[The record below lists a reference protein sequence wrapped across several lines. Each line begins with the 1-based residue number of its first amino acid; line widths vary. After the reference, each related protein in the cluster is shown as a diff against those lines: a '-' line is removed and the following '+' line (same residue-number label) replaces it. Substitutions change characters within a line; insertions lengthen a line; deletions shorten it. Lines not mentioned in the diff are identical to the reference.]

1 LLLDRSL
8 DELQE
13 AFEEQIHGEE
23 VPPKKRVRV
32 RVKAKLREHLITTCV
47 IRSVFC
53 FCFFG
58 GGSFGVCGWTH

>member
-23 VPPKKRVRV
+23 APPKKRVRV

-47 IRSVFC
+47 IRTVF
-53 FCFFG
+53 FGFFG
-58 GGSFGVCGWTH
+58 GGT